1 MNDTSGTES
10 EMHVGPHPGRLRGV
24 GALCGLALSLAL
36 VAGCGDGDGDGGG
49 SATSSTPSAGTATAT
64 GQLTEDQSERKAL
77 VPSAKVG
84 YERAAAAASEKV
96 PGSRLVSEELKRAAG
111 AGPQWHI
118 EVAAPD
124 GTAHVVRVDAVSGK
138 VLESRAKADQDD
150 GDKQELADRLSKAKV
165 SPQDAAATALGRTK
179 GTVTA
184 VELDDTD
191 VGAVIWSVDVVTTGD
206 WNKTTFDV
214 DATHR
219 KILREHVDRD

>member
-10 EMHVGPHPGRLRGV
+10 EMHVGPRPGRVRGV
-24 GALCGLALSLAL
+24 GALCGLALLLAL

-64 GQLTEDQSERKAL
+64 DRLTEDQAERKAL

-84 YERAAAAASEKV
+84 YERAASAASEKV
-96 PGSRLVSEELKRAAG
+96 PGSRLVSEELKSAAG

-138 VLESRAKADQDD
+138 VLDSRAKADQDD
-150 GDKQELADRLSKAKV
+150 GDKQELADRLGKAKV

-191 VGAVIWSVDVVTTGD
+191 AGTVTWSVDVVTTGD

>member
-1 MNDTSGTES
+1 MNDTSRSPS
-10 EMHVGPHPGRLRGV
+10 EIHGGPRPGRLRGV

-49 SATSSTPSAGTATAT
+49 SATSSTPSAGAASAT
-64 GQLTEDQSERKAL
+64 GQLTEDQAERKAL

-84 YERAAAAASEKV
+84 YERAADAASAKV
-96 PGSRLVSEELKRAAG
+96 PGSRLVSVELKRTAG
-111 AGPQWHI
+111 AGPQWHT

-124 GTAHVVRVDAVSGK
+124 GTAHLVRVDAVSGK
-138 VLESRAKADQDD
+138 VLESRVKADQDD

-165 SPQDAAATALGRTK
+165 SPQDAAATALDRTK

-191 VGAVIWSVDVVTTGD
+191 AGAVFWSVDVVTTGD